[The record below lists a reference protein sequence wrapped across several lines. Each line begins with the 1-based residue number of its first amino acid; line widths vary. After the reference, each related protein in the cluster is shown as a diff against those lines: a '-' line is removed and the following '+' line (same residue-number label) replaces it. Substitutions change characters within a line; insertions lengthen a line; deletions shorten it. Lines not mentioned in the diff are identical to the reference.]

1 MRVRI
6 SLVGL
11 TLLHSRAMSYEA
23 KAKEIAERME
33 LYSRDG
39 TRLDQHERETCR
51 ALNDIACLFVE
62 MAREV
67 DTKLAA
73 LPQTPE
79 TFAQHGVRRDERN
92 PFGY

>member
-1 MRVRI
+1 MNY
-6 SLVGL
+6 
-11 TLLHSRAMSYEA
+11 TERAEKIRTQLEHFSQ
-23 KAKEIAERME
+23 
-33 LYSRDG
+33 DG
-39 TRLDQHERETCR
+39 TEMHQWSRMTARSMCEFAELV
-51 ALNDIACLFVE
+51 VE